1 MEEEQ
6 GSPWDWWDNT
16 TYGLLAQA
24 VNGIAGVTSPGY
36 FEANAILDNPDM
48 SSAKGKTYIDTIQS
62 YLNPRIYIA
71 LNLGNALSEYN
82 VIDYSTSVY
91 PNPSNN
97 VISINNSN
105 FIIDNINLY
114 SISGKLVK
122 SQKVNSMQTN
132 LNVTNLESGIYFLNI
147 YSNNS
152 IIKRKIIVK

>member
-1 MEEEQ
+1 MSASTNNKYSFSECKNHAVNRLRQ
-6 GSPWDWWDNT
+6 CP
-16 TYGLLAQA
+16 TYGLLAEA

-48 SSAKGKTYIDTIQS
+48 SATKGKTYIDTIQS

-71 LNLGNALSEYN
+71 LNLGNALSEHN

-105 FIIDNINLY
+105 FIILILFELILNFSFFLASWYALLPFTFTAENI
-114 SISGKLVK
+114 GGV
-122 SQKVNSMQTN
+122 
-132 LNVTNLESGIYFLNI
+132 
-147 YSNNS
+147 
-152 IIKRKIIVK
+152 